1 MRQDPTVKAAQ
12 ILAKKEISLARIELA
27 RDLVKNPILELIA
40 GFVLVESLQRY
51 PSSRPII
58 GNLQGN
64 ALEGLFAGVVTV
76 QQLAPSLP
84 YLTQAAGQVL
94 GALGKAAPVLGAL

>member
-1 MRQDPTVKAAQ
+1 MISAEEKVAK
-12 ILAKKEISLARIELA
+12 ISAKKEISLARIELA
-27 RDLVKNPILELIA
+27 RDLAKNPILELVA
-40 GFVLVESLQRY
+40 GFVLVETLQRY
-51 PSSRPII
+51 PTGRPII

-84 YLTQAAGQVL
+84 YLTQAAGQLV
-94 GALGKAAPVLGAL
+94 GSLGKLAPVLGAL